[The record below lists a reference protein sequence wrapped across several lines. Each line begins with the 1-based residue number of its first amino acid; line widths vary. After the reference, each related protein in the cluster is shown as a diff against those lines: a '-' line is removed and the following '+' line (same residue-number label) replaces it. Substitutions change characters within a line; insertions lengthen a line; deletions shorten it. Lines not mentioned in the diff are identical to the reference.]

1 MQPNT
6 SVTSNWLM
14 LPAMVNDIALMRLP
28 SSIYKMRPPYSPI
41 RLGVS
46 MVTLQPDK
54 TDLKARHNENCCTCC
69 TNTCHFLA
77 SIPQFTS
84 INSRTSQNF
93 PCAQPVLICAQRNAR
108 SGCWR
113 NWWYRLQLSTTKI
126 TGAKK

>member
-1 MQPNT
+1 MDPKT

-14 LPAMVNDIALMRLP
+14 LPAMVKEIALMRLP
-28 SSIYKMRPPYSPI
+28 SSMYKIRPPYSPI

-54 TDLKARHNENCCTCC
+54 TDLKARHKEKCCTCC

-77 SIPQFTS
+77 SIPQFNS
-84 INSRTSQNF
+84 INSITNQNF
-93 PCAQPVLICAQRNAR
+93 PCAQPVLIWAQRMAR
-108 SGCWR
+108 SGCWLS
-113 NWWYRLQLSTTKI
+113 WWYRLQLSTIKI